1 MFFLKMVGFPPK
13 SSILIGVFDSKPSI
27 LGYPYF
33 WKHPNGWFFPVS
45 AVRFFFAFVLTTL
58 LDSSCVKF
66 RSGSREENDAA
77 GHSEAS
83 MVPCSALFSP

>member
-1 MFFLKMVGFPPK
+1 MGGFSRFQPFVFLSAFF
-13 SSILIGVFDSKPSI
+13 
-27 LGYPYF
+27 
-33 WKHPNGWFFPVS
+33 
-45 AVRFFFAFVLTTL
+45 LTTL

>member
-1 MFFLKMVGFPPK
+1 MFPEMVGFPPK
-13 SSILIGVFDSKPSI
+13 SSIFIGVFYSKPSI
-27 LGYPYF
+27 LRYLYF
-33 WKHPNGWFFPVS
+33 RKHPNGWFFPVS
-45 AVRFFFAFVLTTL
+45 AVRFFSVFVSTTL

-83 MVPCSALFSP
+83 MVPCSALFSL

>member
-1 MFFLKMVGFPPK
+1 MGDFSRFQPLVFSAFFVDIAETR
-13 SSILIGVFDSKPSI
+13 S
-27 LGYPYF
+27 
-33 WKHPNGWFFPVS
+33 
-45 AVRFFFAFVLTTL
+45 
-58 LDSSCVKF
+58 VKF